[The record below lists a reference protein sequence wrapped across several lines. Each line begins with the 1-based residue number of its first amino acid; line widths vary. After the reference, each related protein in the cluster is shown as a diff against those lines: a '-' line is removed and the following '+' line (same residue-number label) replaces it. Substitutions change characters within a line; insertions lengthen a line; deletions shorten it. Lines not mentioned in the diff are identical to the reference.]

1 MARVGYQCLGLALVA
16 LAAIGAFL
24 PLLPSTPFLLL
35 ATGCFVR
42 SSPSWNARLLRS
54 PLFGPM
60 LRDWQE
66 HRGVR
71 PATKAIALL
80 SMAALGSLTMLSGGL
95 PWIARGILATL
106 MLIGAVVVLRLPNV
120 TRSSPASA

>member
-1 MARVGYQCLGLALVA
+1 MARAGYQCLGIALVA
-16 LAAIGAFL
+16 LATIGAFV

-42 SSPSWNARLLRS
+42 SSPAWNQRLLRS

-60 LRDWQE
+60 LRDWQV

-71 PATKAIALL
+71 PMTKAIALA
-80 SMAALGSLTMLSGGL
+80 SMVCLGSITLLNGGP
-95 PWIARGILATL
+95 PWIVKCVLGAS
-106 MLIGAVVVLRLPNV
+106 MLVGAFVVLRLRTIAPGNLQ
-120 TRSSPASA
+120 TS